1 MIEDDEQEGR
11 RFGHSKVSRIKV
23 TQLSRKPAESFVR
36 VKTRDS
42 ILELGRRFA
51 TSSFREWLDDS
62 ISSSIIMKESKVT
75 PTQIKL
81 DSGEEV
87 SEFEKQSYGE
97 SKEWLGWMKERLE
110 AHLELVASSSAN
122 FSLSS
127 LARHLESSNLSSSIG
142 NDIGKGAIE
151 RVEVTYEQSTSKNQQ
166 PLLLLVCGASNFGPK
181 NRLILDSSNS
191 IRVASRPKWNRERN
205 SYFIDKL
212 APPIFRPIQLQV
224 NGKFV

>member
-1 MIEDDEQEGR
+1 MIEDEEEER
-11 RFGHSKVSRIKV
+11 RLGLSKDSRIKV

-42 ILELGRRFA
+42 ILELGRKFA

-81 DSGEEV
+81 DSGEV

-97 SKEWLGWMKERLE
+97 SKEWLGWMRERLE